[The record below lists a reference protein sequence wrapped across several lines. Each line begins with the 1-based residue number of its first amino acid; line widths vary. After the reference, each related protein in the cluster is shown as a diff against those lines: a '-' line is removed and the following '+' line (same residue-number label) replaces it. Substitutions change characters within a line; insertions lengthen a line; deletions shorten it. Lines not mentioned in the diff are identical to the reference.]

1 MGLRLPLRTARGTA
15 PPSALAGEP
24 TFHLRAAPAGST
36 RQECYA
42 RALCPS
48 HPPTSLAAAL
58 ERGLSALDRL
68 QQAREGAIMAISEE
82 SRHHLY
88 LRLEEVLGSEEAATL
103 MEHLP
108 PVGWAD
114 VATKR
119 DIDALR
125 DSMKRDIDA
134 LRDSMKRDIDALRDS
149 TKRDIEAL
157 RYSSKGDVEA
167 LRNHDIAEVKHDIT
181 GVKQDIVGVKRDVA
195 DVKNEIGA
203 LRAVVAT
210 REDLA
215 GLRAD
220 IERELRGLTW
230 RFITVLI
237 AAVSIVIAG
246 VKL

>member
-1 MGLRLPLRTARGTA
+1 
-15 PPSALAGEP
+15 
-24 TFHLRAAPAGST
+24 
-36 RQECYA
+36 
-42 RALCPS
+42 
-48 HPPTSLAAAL
+48 
-58 ERGLSALDRL
+58 
-68 QQAREGAIMAISEE
+68 
-82 SRHHLY
+82 
-88 LRLEEVLGSEEAATL
+88 LEEVLGSEEGATL

-114 VATKR
+114 VAKKR
-119 DIDALR
+119 DIE
-125 DSMKRDIDA
+125 
-134 LRDSMKRDIDALRDS
+134 ALRDS

-157 RYSSKGDVEA
+157 RDRNIADV
-167 LRNHDIAEVKHDIT
+167 RH
-181 GVKQDIVGVKRDVA
+181 DIVGVKRDVA

-210 REDLA
+210 REDRA

>member
-1 MGLRLPLRTARGTA
+1 
-15 PPSALAGEP
+15 
-24 TFHLRAAPAGST
+24 
-36 RQECYA
+36 
-42 RALCPS
+42 
-48 HPPTSLAAAL
+48 
-58 ERGLSALDRL
+58 
-68 QQAREGAIMAISEE
+68 MAISEE

-119 DIDALR
+119 DIE
-125 DSMKRDIDA
+125 
-134 LRDSMKRDIDALRDS
+134 ALRDS

-157 RYSSKGDVEA
+157 RDREIADV
-167 LRNHDIAEVKHDIT
+167 RH
-181 GVKQDIVGVKRDVA
+181 DIVGVKRDVA

-210 REDLA
+210 REDQA